1 MNIPLKYT
9 VRSLLQRRSRTAL
22 TVLGVAAVVAVFT
35 AMVGL
40 GQGMAASF
48 AKTGSPDNIV
58 VLQKGAFSQSL
69 SSLPKSSGEVIRY
82 VPGVKNAGD
91 RILASPELVIEPWTT
106 APGSD
111 EPRFMSARGVRAVFF
126 AVADTVTVVQG
137 TPGVDGN
144 RVLVGR
150 GAQRKLGGVRVG
162 DRIGMFGETW
172 QIGGIFDAGGTN
184 LEFEILA
191 DLDQL
196 MRAAKRDEY
205 SCYTVKLDRTAD
217 ADRTIALL
225 DADRR
230 VLVTAMREQDYY
242 ASSAK
247 VYSVVAQVGLLVS
260 LIVTLGAVFG
270 GMNTMYT
277 AVAGRMREIGTLRA
291 VGFSRNAILVSFL
304 AESLLLSVAGGVIG
318 AAAGCLANGLRL
330 SVGVANIRF
339 IVGSGAVTSG
349 LALAVVVGVA
359 GGLLPARGAARATIV
374 EAMRRV

>member
-1 MNIPLKYT
+1 MRVPLKYN
-9 VRSLLQRRSRTAL
+9 VRSLLQRKSRTTL
-22 TVLGVAAVVAVFT
+22 TILGIAAVVAVFT

-58 VLQKGAFSQSL
+58 VLQKGAFSLSL
-69 SSLPKSSGEVIRY
+69 SSLSRNSGDVIRY
-82 VPGVKNAGD
+82 VSHVRKAGD

-111 EPRFMSARGVRAVFF
+111 KPHFMSARGVSSTFF
-126 AVADTVTVVQG
+126 SVADTVRTVEG
-137 TPGVDGN
+137 ASGVGAN
-144 RVLVGR
+144 RVLVGL

-162 DRIGMFGETW
+162 DTIGMFGEPW
-172 QIGGIFDAGGTN
+172 QVSGIFEAKGTN

-191 DLDQL
+191 DLDNL
-196 MRAAKRDEY
+196 MRAAKRTEY
-205 SCYTVKLDRTAD
+205 SCYTLKLDSPDVAERA
-217 ADRTIALL
+217 IALL
-225 DADRR
+225 ENDRR

-247 VYSVVAQVGLLVS
+247 VYAVVANVGLLVS

-291 VGFSRNAILVSFL
+291 IGFSRGSILISFL

-318 AAAGCLANGLRL
+318 VALGCFANGLRL

-339 IVGSGAVTSG
+339 VVGSGAILGG
-349 LALAVVVGVA
+349 LALSAVVGVV
-359 GGLLPARGAARATIV
+359 GGLLPARGAARMTIV
-374 EAMRRV
+374 EAMRRI